1 MLLENLIP
9 NTLNS
14 ERLGDRPKSGIDP
27 IITISSYDHL
37 VSRGHPRR
45 LDVKNR
51 NWFLQAPKA
60 LETLVQNLNT
70 GTETKQ
76 HFFFNK
82 GTGVTT
88 KTLVPHW
95 CGRTITFSFQL
106 SPTELENKLTSTRHH
121 TDSQETQRPH
131 GCSMPR
137 VGRDGTRTVTLT
149 SLTDVDSFRSTA
161 TPTSTALDDGPD
173 FDHGCL
179 ILYFFRPGTY

>member
-1 MLLENLIP
+1 MMQNHVFLVVFILDRPRHGEIIAKTREAGARIMLIVD
-9 NTLNS
+9 
-14 ERLGDRPKSGIDP
+14 GDVSGVIATAWPKSGIDP

-82 GTGVTT
+82 G
-88 KTLVPHW
+88 KF
-95 CGRTITFSFQL
+95 INF
-106 SPTELENKLTSTRHH
+106 
-121 TDSQETQRPH
+121 
-131 GCSMPR
+131 CS
-137 VGRDGTRTVTLT
+137 
-149 SLTDVDSFRSTA
+149 
-161 TPTSTALDDGPD
+161 
-173 FDHGCL
+173 
-179 ILYFFRPGTY
+179 